1 MNNKIILKII
11 VVFILTACGTK
22 KDPNLTYFEKAEEYN
37 DYIIKEQIELF
48 AAFDEFINQMETGNL
63 QDLHTSFDKLYE
75 RAKMA
80 VERMDKLA
88 DFKKNTEFRDK
99 SKELFVFYK
108 TQCETD
114 LKEMLTL
121 FEKDTLMTEED
132 QMRIEEIANAFDNA
146 EKKLNDALIAAQEAF
161 AKKFN
166 LELVEDKPL

>member
-1 MNNKIILKII
+1 MNKLIFSAITA
-11 VVFILTACGTK
+11 FIWVSCGPK

-37 DYIIKEQIELF
+37 DYIIKEQVELF
-48 AAFDEFINQMETGNL
+48 ATFDEFINQMESGNL
-63 QDLHTSFDKLYE
+63 QDLHASFEKLYE
-75 RAKMA
+75 RAKIA

-99 SKELFVFYK
+99 SKELFIFYK

-132 QMRIEEIANAFDNA
+132 QLRIEEIAKNFDHA

-166 LELVEDKPL
+166 LELVENKPL

>member
-1 MNNKIILKII
+1 MKKIFLPII
-11 VVFILTACGTK
+11 GTFILFSCGPK

-37 DYIIKEQIELF
+37 DYIIKEQVELF
-48 AAFDEFINQMETGNL
+48 AAFDEFIHQMETGNMDQL
-63 QDLHTSFDKLYE
+63 QASFDKLYE
-75 RAKMA
+75 RSKTA
-80 VERMDKLA
+80 VERMEKLA

-99 SKELFVFYK
+99 SKELFIFYK

-121 FEKDTLMTEED
+121 FEKDTLMTEAD
-132 QMRIEEIANAFDNA
+132 QIRIEEIANAFDNT

>member
-1 MNNKIILKII
+1 MNKLIFSAITA
-11 VVFILTACGTK
+11 FILVSCGSK

-37 DYIIKEQIELF
+37 DYIIKEQMELF
-48 AAFDEFINQMETGNL
+48 AAFDEFINQMETGSME
-63 QDLHTSFDKLYE
+63 DLHASFDKLYE
-75 RAKMA
+75 RSNTA

-132 QMRIEEIANAFDNA
+132 QLRIEEIAKNFDHA

-166 LELVEDKPL
+166 LELIENKPL